1 MANPMLMRALD
12 EVRRFLMP
20 SRGIIMWSGT
30 AADIPTGWALCDG
43 TGGTP
48 DLTDRFILGAGKTSQ
63 PGATG
68 GAATATP
75 SVTAGNAKTGL
86 SLATAA
92 PGGTAGNAGTGIGI
106 WNAALN
112 IWTGAAGTGIGI
124 QGTTLD
130 GNTLPNH
137 PHSVWGVTN
146 TTRQGYCQNVHTG
159 LVGRYQD
166 DARERGWVG
175 VGHDGQYLVGA
186 QGASW
191 GHAHGVSD
199 PGHAHAVG
207 SSEHSHGITDN
218 GHTHV
223 VTTAAHG
230 HTVTDGGH
238 THTLTA
244 QALSTLPPYYAL
256 CFIMKL

>member
-48 DLTDRFILGAGKTSQ
+48 DLTDRFILGAGKTYQ

-92 PGGTAGNAGTGIGI
+92 PGGTAGAT
-106 WNAALN
+106 
-112 IWTGAAGTGIGI
+112 GTGIGI

-137 PHSVWGVTN
+137 NHTFSSHF
-146 TTRQGYCQNVHTG
+146 GYGPNNGDHDVHKNNGTIYTHATG
-159 LVGRYQD
+159 N
-166 DARERGWVG
+166 
-175 VGHDGQYLVGA
+175 
-186 QGASW
+186 SW
-191 GHAHGVSD
+191 AHAHGVSD
-199 PGHAHAVG
+199 PGHTHA
-207 SSEHSHGITDN
+207 
-218 GHTHV
+218 

-244 QALSTLPPYYAL
+244 QVMSTLPPYYAL

>member
-30 AADIPTGWALCDG
+30 AADIPAGWALCDG

-48 DLTDRFILGAGKTSQ
+48 DLTDRFILGAGKTYQ
-63 PGATG
+63 PGANG

-75 SVTAGNAKTGL
+75 SVAAGSAQTGIGL
-86 SLATAA
+86 GTAA
-92 PGGTAGNAGTGIGI
+92 PGGTAGTSGCGIAI
-106 WNAALN
+106 QNAALS
-112 IWTGAAGTGIGI
+112 IWTGASGTG
-124 QGTTLD
+124 
-130 GNTLPNH
+130 
-137 PHSVWGVTN
+137 
-146 TTRQGYCQNVHTG
+146 
-159 LVGRYQD
+159 
-166 DARERGWVG
+166 
-175 VGHDGQYLVGA
+175 VGA
-186 QGASW
+186 QWSTLSAAQIAS
-191 GHAHGVSD
+191 HAHSTPASYCGNFDTSDGTGGNLKGGSTNRWFNGTNAAGGNEGHTHGISD
-199 PGHAHAVG
+199 PGHAHGVG
-207 SSEHSHGITDN
+207 SNPHSHGLTDN
-218 GHTHV
+218 GHTHA

-238 THTLTA
+238 THALTA

>member
-48 DLTDRFILGAGKTSQ
+48 DLTDRFILGAGKTYQ

-146 TTRQGYCQNVHTG
+146 TTRQGYCQNEI
-159 LVGRYQD
+159 GR
-166 DARERGWVG
+166 
-175 VGHDGQYLVGA
+175 
-186 QGASW
+186 
-191 GHAHGVSD
+191 AHV
-199 PGHAHAVG
+199 
-207 SSEHSHGITDN
+207 
-218 GHTHV
+218 
-223 VTTAAHG
+223 
-230 HTVTDGGH
+230 
-238 THTLTA
+238 
-244 QALSTLPPYYAL
+244 
-256 CFIMKL
+256 

>member
-1 MANPMLMRALD
+1 MALPNILQ
-12 EVRRFLMP
+12 
-20 SRGIIMWSGT
+20 IIERLKLYLVPGGFIGMWSGSAET
-30 AADIPTGWALCDG
+30 IPTGWALCDG
-43 TGGTP
+43 TNGTP
-48 DLTDRFILGAGKTSQ
+48 DLTDRFILGAGKAYQ

-68 GAATATP
+68 GAATVTP
-75 SVTAGNAKTGL
+75 SVAAGSAKTGIGL
-86 SLATAA
+86 GTAA

-130 GNTLPNH
+130 GNTLPSHLHGVREYAGMSGENQNH
-137 PHSVWGVTN
+137 IKGN
-146 TTRQGYCQNVHTG
+146 TDGPAGGATSYTG
-159 LVGRYQD
+159 N
-166 DARERGWVG
+166 
-175 VGHDGQYLVGA
+175 
-186 QGASW
+186 SW
-191 GHAHGVSD
+191 AHAHGVYD

-207 SSEHSHGITDN
+207 SSEHSHGLTDN
-218 GHTHV
+218 GHTHT

>member
-48 DLTDRFILGAGKTSQ
+48 DLTDRFILGAGKTYQ

-75 SVTAGNAKTGL
+75 SVAAGSAH
-86 SLATAA
+86 
-92 PGGTAGNAGTGIGI
+92 AGIAVQ
-106 WNAALN
+106 NAALS

-124 QGTTLD
+124 QYTTLD
-130 GNTLPNH
+130 GNTLPVHAHGITAGEGGNGGM
-137 PHSVWGVTN
+137 WGLWQKDWPTQKNATTYN
-146 TTRQGYCQNVHTG
+146 T
-159 LVGRYQD
+159 
-166 DARERGWVG
+166 
-175 VGHDGQYLVGA
+175 
-186 QGASW
+186 GASW
-191 GHAHGVSD
+191 GHTHGVSD

-207 SSEHSHGITDN
+207 SSEHSHGL
-218 GHTHV
+218 
-223 VTTAAHG
+223 
-230 HTVTDGGH
+230 TDGGH

-244 QALSTLPPYYAL
+244 QAMSTLPPYYAL

>member
-48 DLTDRFILGAGKTSQ
+48 DLTDRFILGAGKTYQ

-106 WNAALN
+106 
-112 IWTGAAGTGIGI
+112 

-137 PHSVWGVTN
+137 GHTYSGGSQ
-146 TTRQGYCQNVHTG
+146 TTRVSLDQATIKTVSESARNTG
-159 LVGRYQD
+159 ATGN
-166 DARERGWVG
+166 
-175 VGHDGQYLVGA
+175 
-186 QGASW
+186 SW
-191 GHAHGVSD
+191 AHAHGVSD

-207 SSEHSHGITDN
+207 SSEHSHGLTDP
-218 GHTHV
+218 GHTHA

-244 QALSTLPPYYAL
+244 QAMSTLPPYYAL

>member
-48 DLTDRFILGAGKTSQ
+48 DLTDRFILGAGKTYQ

-75 SVTAGNAKTGL
+75 SVAAGNAQTGIGL
-86 SLATAA
+86 GTAA

-112 IWTGAAGTGIGI
+112 IWTGGAGTGIGI
-124 QGTTLD
+124 YGTTLD
-130 GNTLPNH
+130 GNTLPSHAHNMNILTKGGGGGNWM
-137 PHSVWGVTN
+137 PGQTGNRNLIADGVIEFT
-146 TTRQGYCQNVHTG
+146 
-159 LVGRYQD
+159 
-166 DARERGWVG
+166 
-175 VGHDGQYLVGA
+175 
-186 QGASW
+186 GASW
-191 GHAHGVSD
+191 AHAHGVSD

-207 SSEHSHGITDN
+207 SSEHGHGITDN
-218 GHTHV
+218 GHTHA

>member
-1 MANPMLMRALD
+1 MALPQLLNRLE
-12 EVRRFLMP
+12 EVVP
-20 SRGIIMWSGT
+20 SGFIGMWSGSAST
-30 AADIPTGWALCDG
+30 IPTGWALCDG
-43 TGGTP
+43 TNGTP
-48 DLTDRFILGAGKTSQ
+48 NLTDRFVLGAGKTYQ

-75 SVTAGNAKTGL
+75 NVAAGNAKTGVSL
-86 SLATAA
+86 STAA
-92 PGGTAGNAGTGIGI
+92 PGGTAGKATTGIGVQ
-106 WNAALN
+106 NAALS

-130 GNTLPNH
+130 VNTLPH
-137 PHSVWGVTN
+137 HGHTYSGGSQ
-146 TTRQGYCQNVHTG
+146 TTRVSLDQATIKTVSESARNTG
-159 LVGRYQD
+159 ATGN
-166 DARERGWVG
+166 
-175 VGHDGQYLVGA
+175 
-186 QGASW
+186 SW
-191 GHAHGVSD
+191 AHAHGVSD

-207 SSEHSHGITDN
+207 SSEHSHGLTDP
-218 GHTHV
+218 GHTHA

-244 QALSTLPPYYAL
+244 QAMSTLPPYYAL

>member
-1 MANPMLMRALD
+1 MALPQLLNRLE
-12 EVRRFLMP
+12 EVVPTGFI
-20 SRGIIMWSGT
+20 GMWSGSAST
-30 AADIPTGWALCDG
+30 IPTGWTLCDG
-43 TGGTP
+43 TNGTP
-48 DLTDRFILGAGKTSQ
+48 NLTDRFVLGAGKAYQ

-68 GAATATP
+68 GTATATP
-75 SVTAGNAKTGL
+75 SVAAENAKTGVSL
-86 SLATAA
+86 STAA
-92 PGGTAGNAGTGIGI
+92 PGGTAGKATTGIGVQ
-106 WNAALN
+106 NAALS

-130 GNTLPNH
+130 GNTLAWHTHQTPSDRSEGSDTSLNDSGSGQ
-137 PHSVWGVTN
+137 PPD
-146 TTRQGYCQNVHTG
+146 GYATSTSAGNSWAHT
-159 LVGRYQD
+159 
-166 DARERGWVG
+166 
-175 VGHDGQYLVGA
+175 
-186 QGASW
+186 
-191 GHAHGVSD
+191 HGVSD

-207 SSEHSHGITDN
+207 SNTHSHGLTDN
-218 GHTHV
+218 GHTHA

>member
-48 DLTDRFILGAGKTSQ
+48 DLTDRFILGAGKTYQ

-106 WNAALN
+106 
-112 IWTGAAGTGIGI
+112 

-137 PHSVWGVTN
+137 GHTYSGGSQ
-146 TTRQGYCQNVHTG
+146 TTRGSLDQATIKTVSESARNTG
-159 LVGRYQD
+159 ATGN
-166 DARERGWVG
+166 
-175 VGHDGQYLVGA
+175 
-186 QGASW
+186 SW
-191 GHAHGVSD
+191 AHAHGVSD

-207 SSEHSHGITDN
+207 SSEHSHGLTDP
-218 GHTHV
+218 GHTHA

-244 QALSTLPPYYAL
+244 QAMSTLPPYYAL

>member
-1 MANPMLMRALD
+1 MALPQLLNRLE
-12 EVRRFLMP
+12 EVVP
-20 SRGIIMWSGT
+20 SGFIGMWSGSAST
-30 AADIPTGWALCDG
+30 IPTGWALCDG
-43 TGGTP
+43 TNGTP
-48 DLTDRFILGAGKTSQ
+48 NLTDRFVLGAGKAYQ

-68 GAATATP
+68 GTATATP
-75 SVTAGNAKTGL
+75 SVAAGNAKTGVSL
-86 SLATAA
+86 STAA
-92 PGGTAGNAGTGIGI
+92 PGGTAGKATTGIGVQ
-106 WNAALN
+106 NAALS

-137 PHSVWGVTN
+137 GHTYSGGSP
-146 TTRQGYCQNVHTG
+146 TTRVSLDQATIKTVSESARNTG
-159 LVGRYQD
+159 ATGN
-166 DARERGWVG
+166 
-175 VGHDGQYLVGA
+175 
-186 QGASW
+186 SW
-191 GHAHGVSD
+191 AHAHGVSD

-207 SSEHSHGITDN
+207 SSEHSHGLTDP
-218 GHTHV
+218 GHTHA

-244 QALSTLPPYYAL
+244 QAMSTLPPYYAL